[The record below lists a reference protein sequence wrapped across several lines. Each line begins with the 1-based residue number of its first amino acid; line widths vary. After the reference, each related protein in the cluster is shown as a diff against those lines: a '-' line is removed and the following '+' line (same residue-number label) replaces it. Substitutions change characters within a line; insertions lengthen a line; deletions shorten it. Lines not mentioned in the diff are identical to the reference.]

1 MDVLIFGGQSNM
13 QGQTEILP
21 PDNEPVKNILE
32 YRHKTHSLQPLVHPV
47 GEDLEDLL
55 LAAHEG
61 HGSLLPDFCKAYQK
75 ECGNNVVA
83 VHVAKGATCL
93 SDWLS
98 GTRRFEQTLEKIQEA
113 FALAEKQERVENIFF
128 IWLQGESDA
137 LAKTEKNI
145 YLRQLIEF
153 KNSLKRKID
162 IKRFCI
168 IRVGFFSQEK
178 VYDRAIMRA
187 QEMAA
192 KTDKDFCIL
201 TRICSKL
208 SRRKKYLNPYA
219 AGHFNNEGMHVI
231 GCKAGKN
238 LGKSAVRVRRT

>member
-1 MDVLIFGGQSNM
+1 MDVLIFSGQSNM

-21 PDNEPVKNILE
+21 SDNEPVKNILE
-32 YRHKTHSLQPLVHPV
+32 YRHKTHCLQPLVHPV
-47 GEDLEDLL
+47 GEDIEDLL

-98 GTRRFEQTLEKIQEA
+98 GTRRFEQTSEKIQA
-113 FALAEKQERVENIFF
+113 AIALAERMEKVENIFF

-137 LAKTEKNI
+137 LAKTEEKV

-153 KNSLKRKID
+153 KNSLERRVD
-162 IKRFCI
+162 IKLFCI

-178 VYDRAIMRA
+178 IYDRAVMRA
-187 QEMAA
+187 QERAA
-192 KTDKDFCIL
+192 RTDKDFCIL

-208 SRRKKYLNPYA
+208 SCRNKFLNPYA
-219 AGHFNNEGMHVI
+219 AGHFNNAGMRII
-231 GCKAGKN
+231 GCKAGKK
-238 LGKSAVRVRRT
+238 LGKLVVRARRT